1 MGKGKKEKRRPL
13 SLPEFAEKY
22 GTERQCQEDLFDR
35 RFGAGGGRFIC
46 PKCGHNH
53 GSTFWRGER
62 KIMKCSKC
70 RYQMSAIEYCFLRIR
85 RAKKSA
91 GRAEAHPRVGC
102 GENSVCET
110 AVGEA
115 GVLYAVLT
123 APLG

>member
-1 MGKGKKEKRRPL
+1 MDFGMPVL
-13 SLPEFAEKY
+13 IFFPN
-22 GTERQCQEDLFDR
+22 DR
-35 RFGAGGGRFIC
+35 RSARVGYG
-46 PKCGHNH
+46 NH
-53 GSTFWRGER
+53 REAVLCF
-62 KIMKCSKC
+62 
-70 RYQMSAIEYCFLRIR
+70 EYCFLRIR